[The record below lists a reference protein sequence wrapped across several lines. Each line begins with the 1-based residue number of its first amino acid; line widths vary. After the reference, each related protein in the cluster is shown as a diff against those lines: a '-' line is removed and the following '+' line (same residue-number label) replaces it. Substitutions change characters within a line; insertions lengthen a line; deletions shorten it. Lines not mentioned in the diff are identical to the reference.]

1 MTYDDMFR
9 KAMEEGK
16 FLYAAELAIG
26 FGEGKAS
33 RAGAWSWA
41 DDAVKAASMA
51 GVRLDPG
58 RGSRPDFERML
69 SQLRKCRG
77 VR

>member
-51 GVRLDPG
+51 GVRNCANAEESDDEHSHSQCAGRHPG
-58 RGSRPDFERML
+58 GA
-69 SQLRKCRG
+69 
-77 VR
+77 